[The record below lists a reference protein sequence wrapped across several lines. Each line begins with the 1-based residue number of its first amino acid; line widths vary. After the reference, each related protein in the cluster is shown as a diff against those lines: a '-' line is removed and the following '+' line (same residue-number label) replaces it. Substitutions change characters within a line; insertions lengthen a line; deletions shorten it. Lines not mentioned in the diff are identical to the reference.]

1 MGRIV
6 IAPTGT
12 GSDAKWQFTAKTVA
26 DIQNLYTVIQNL
38 PPPLATPPELIPTDT
53 FFTLHNFVREHAP
66 FLVERVGLWEYWQ
79 IIAVLVALA
88 LSLIVALAVT
98 SLICRG
104 IGLIPGAPQVQSR
117 AFFWALTL
125 MLMWVS
131 MHRVPEILGLPGQ
144 SREYA
149 LPFFGIVACI
159 TAGVAAWHL
168 LRVFGDFLT
177 AQAGRTA
184 KTTDDI
190 VVTLAL
196 AAARLGVVL
205 AASLGVAHFLS
216 IPTASILAGLGIG
229 GLAFAFA
236 SRETLSNVFG
246 AGILVSDRPFRRGDW
261 IKTAEVEGSV
271 EEVGIRSTRLRTAQD
286 SVVVVPNGKLA
297 DSTIDNLGIRGLR
310 LVKVQ
315 LLVTGGAAPEKLLDL
330 IAALR
335 QRIKA
340 DAAFEATRTD
350 IGVSDITAAGVEVE
364 LTSYLNVSTKSAESA
379 ARHELLI
386 DILRLA
392 EKSGLKLGQGMND
405 IMTPSE

>member
-1 MGRIV
+1 M
-6 IAPTGT
+6 
-12 GSDAKWQFTAKTVA
+12 
-26 DIQNLYTVIQNL
+26 
-38 PPPLATPPELIPTDT
+38 
-53 FFTLHNFVREHAP
+53 
-66 FLVERVGLWEYWQ
+66 
-79 IIAVLVALA
+79 
-88 LSLIVALAVT
+88 
-98 SLICRG
+98 
-104 IGLIPGAPQVQSR
+104 
-117 AFFWALTL
+117 
-125 MLMWVS
+125 
-131 MHRVPEILGLPGQ
+131 
-144 SREYA
+144 
-149 LPFFGIVACI
+149 
-159 TAGVAAWHL
+159 
-168 LRVFGDFLT
+168 
-177 AQAGRTA
+177 
-184 KTTDDI
+184 
-190 VVTLAL
+190 
-196 AAARLGVVL
+196 
-205 AASLGVAHFLS
+205 
-216 IPTASILAGLGIG
+216 AGLGIG

-405 IMTPSE
+405 IMTPIE